1 VNAGEQGK
9 ILNAEIAEKAA
20 ENAEK
25 RPEVNAEEK
34 ITPVFSAFSA
44 DFLCDL
50 SGERLSSAAKARELS
65 QPNCDSIRSMC
76 EARIIREFAGG

>member
-25 RPEVNAEEK
+25 SPEVNAEDK

-44 DFLCDL
+44 DFLRGL

-65 QPNCDSIRSMC
+65 QPNCDSIRSMR
-76 EARIIREFAGG
+76 EARIVYKFARG